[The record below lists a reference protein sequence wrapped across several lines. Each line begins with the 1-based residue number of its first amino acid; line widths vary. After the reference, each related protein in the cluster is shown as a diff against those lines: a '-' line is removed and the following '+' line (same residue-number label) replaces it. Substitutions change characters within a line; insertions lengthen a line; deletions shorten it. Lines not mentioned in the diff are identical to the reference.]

1 MPEAHPDPIR
11 LAAEAILAADA
22 LLIGAGAGMGVD
34 SGLPDFRGHE
44 GFWRAYPPFAKL
56 GLRFSEV
63 ANPRWF
69 RDDPPL
75 AWGFYGHRLHLYRRT
90 HPHRGFDILRRW
102 SSLAPLGGFVLT
114 SNVDGQF
121 SKAGFA
127 PDRVIEAHGSIHW
140 LQCTRRCGIGLFP
153 ADPFEVAVDE
163 ETMRAADPLPSCPN
177 CGSLARP
184 NILMFGDWDWD
195 DARSDEQHARFD
207 LWLTTVRPGRLVAIE
222 IGAGEAIPTVRL
234 SCEGLVDRLGG
245 TLIRINPRDC
255 AVPPGQIALPLG
267 ALDALLA
274 IEARIDASVDP
285 SVSGSGG

>member
-1 MPEAHPDPIR
+1 MPEANLDLIR
-11 LAAEAILAADA
+11 RAADAISTADA
-22 LLIGAGAGMGVD
+22 LLIGTGAGMGID

-56 GLRFSEV
+56 GLRFSEI

-75 AWGFYGHRLHLYRRT
+75 AWGFYGHRMHLYRRT
-90 HPHRGFDILRRW
+90 EPHAGFALLRRW
-102 SSLAPLGGFVLT
+102 SGLAPRGGFVLT

-121 SKAGFA
+121 QKAGF
-127 PDRVIEAHGSIHW
+127 DSGQVFEAHGSIHW
-140 LQCTRRCGIGLFP
+140 LQCTRRCGVGIFP
-153 ADPFEVAVDE
+153 ADPFEVVVDE
-163 ETMRAADPLPSCPN
+163 ETMRAGDPLPRCPQ

-195 DARSDEQHARFD
+195 HARSELQRDRCD

-222 IGAGEAIPTVRL
+222 IGAGEAIPTVRRA
-234 SCEGLVDRLGG
+234 CETLVARLDG
-245 TLIRINPRDC
+245 TLIRINPRDSD
-255 AVPPGQIALPLG
+255 VPPDQISLPFG

-274 IEARIDASVDP
+274 IDGLIVASGQ
-285 SVSGSGG
+285 SS